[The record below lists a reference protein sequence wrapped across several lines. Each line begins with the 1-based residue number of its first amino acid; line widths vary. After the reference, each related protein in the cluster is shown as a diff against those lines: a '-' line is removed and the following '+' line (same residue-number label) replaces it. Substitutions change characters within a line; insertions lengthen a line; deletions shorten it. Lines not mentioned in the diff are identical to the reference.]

1 MTDQELLRAME
12 QMMDRKLE
20 PINKRLDHMDER
32 LDHMD
37 ARLDHMDERLSNIEE
52 DLAEVRS
59 GVNTLL
65 DWADK
70 VGDSISFPLPKIVP

>member
-1 MTDQELLRAME
+1 MTDQELQAIRAIIQEELKPM
-12 QMMDRKLE
+12 K
-20 PINKRLDHMDER
+20 
-32 LDHMD
+32 
-37 ARLDHMDERLSNIEE
+37 E
-52 DLAEVRS
+52 DLAGVKEDLAEVKEDLSEVRS